1 MQNSKLPRLVEDLLS
16 PFLSPSNS
24 LPALRKRL
32 AKERAALSS
41 DLRQEFEL
49 LVRHLKSARKKAK
62 DIKGYDEALAA
73 IDKLLNRK

>member
-1 MQNSKLPRLVEDLLS
+1 MS